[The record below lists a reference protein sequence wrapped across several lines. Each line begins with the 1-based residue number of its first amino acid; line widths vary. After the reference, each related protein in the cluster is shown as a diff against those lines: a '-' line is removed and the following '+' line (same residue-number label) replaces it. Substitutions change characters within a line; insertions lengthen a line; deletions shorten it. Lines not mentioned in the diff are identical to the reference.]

1 MTLINY
7 DNTIKKSNELSMAKM
22 NQGLTL
28 NQMQLLAF
36 AIYCTQKDGKTKL
49 VRKDFKD
56 KFNIEYYHI
65 NDAYEDSA
73 RLSTLQFNLK
83 NLENDKFN
91 FVNVFR
97 SIYYEDGIFILKWN
111 DDIIPH
117 ILELKEKYVL
127 TDLTITANF
136 KSSFSWIL
144 YEYLKAFYGYT
155 NKELSKGELLKLFS
169 VENRKTYQKNTNRFK
184 HVVLDVAID
193 EINKYTELNVRYDE
207 VKSGNKIVGFKIYWS
222 RENIENGATDK
233 QFSFIESIN
242 QAVQKNTNKYLSI
255 KNTDD
260 LKSARTNYMKINELI
275 EQVDDTLTSDKAKDI
290 IWELN
295 MLYKQL
301 EVLVKKD
308 KKGRDTSVY
317 FNWLKGEEEQE
328 DTNT

>member
-222 RENIENGATDK
+222 RESIENGATDK

-328 DTNT
+328 GTNT